1 MRSGVAAR
9 SGAGSRASAT
19 GRGGVGGR
27 SGSTDAPVNSREFRN
42 LLRRVDLRVLIP
54 AITLALIG
62 LVSIASDKPGVLMA
76 QARWTVVGMAVVAC
90 VLLLPYRRVFDL
102 AYPLYALSIILLVL
116 VLIPGV
122 GTTVNGAR
130 RWIRIGSFSL
140 QPSELAKVAHVLVLA
155 RYIRFRKDHRTLK
168 GLLIPF
174 VLTLL
179 PMALIVKE
187 PDLGTALMMV
197 PVLFALLWVAG
208 AQSRH
213 LGTVVVL
220 GLASIPILYLSLPDN
235 HYQKRRVQG
244 FIHAVNPVE
253 ASVSSTPI
261 DDYHLRESLAAVAG
275 GGVAG
280 QGFREGAQ
288 NRMDRVPESWTD
300 FIFAVHAE
308 EWGFAGV
315 ALLLLAEFG
324 LLFGLASVARDVREP
339 AGRLVAVGALVL
351 FGVQATVNIA
361 MTIGLAPITGLPLPF
376 VSYGGSAMITSWL
389 LIALPLNARA
399 REPFMVASGDF
410 D

>member
-1 MRSGVAAR
+1 MGAVHEGAAPIP
-9 SGAGSRASAT
+9 SA
-19 GRGGVGGR
+19 GGR
-27 SGSTDAPVNSREFRN
+27 DLRV
-42 LLRRVDLRVLIP
+42 LIRRVDLRVLVP
-54 AITLALIG
+54 ALMLALIG
-62 LVSIASDKPGVLMA
+62 LVSIASDKPAVLIA
-76 QARWTVVGMAVVAC
+76 QTRWTVVGLAVLGA

-102 AYPLYALSIILLVL
+102 AYPLYALSIVMLVL
-116 VLIPGV
+116 VLIPGI

-155 RYIRFRKDHRTLK
+155 RYIRFRRDHKTLK
-168 GLLIPF
+168 GLVVPF
-174 VLTLL
+174 LLTLV

-208 AQSRH
+208 ARSRH
-213 LGTVVVL
+213 LGTVVAL
-220 GLASIPILYLSLPDN
+220 GIASLPVLYLSLPDT
-235 HYQKRRVQG
+235 HYQKLRVQG
-244 FIHAVNPVE
+244 FLHAVNPVE
-253 ASVSSTPI
+253 TAGTAAPI

-275 GGVAG
+275 GGVSG
-280 QGFREGAQ
+280 QGWGEGAQ
-288 NRMDRVPESWTD
+288 NKMGRVPESWTD

-315 ALLLLAEFG
+315 AFLLLAEFG
-324 LLFGLASVARDVREP
+324 LLFGLACVARDVREP

-351 FGVQATVNIA
+351 FGVQASVNIA

-410 D
+410 E